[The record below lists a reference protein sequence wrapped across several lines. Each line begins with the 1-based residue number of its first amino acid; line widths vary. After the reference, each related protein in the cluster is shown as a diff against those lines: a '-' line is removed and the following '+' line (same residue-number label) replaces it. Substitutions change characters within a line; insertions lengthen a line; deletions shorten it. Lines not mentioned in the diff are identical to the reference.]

1 MATMKDIARE
11 AGVSHGTV
19 SNVLNK
25 TGKVSIEKIRLVE
38 EAAKKLGYIPNS
50 QAQLLRQGTP
60 TTIALIIP
68 SLREDMYLDLYTAL
82 QSTLNP
88 KGYDV
93 SVYTTE
99 DICEY
104 ELSILKQLPISN
116 IFTIVSVSAL
126 RDNMFNENP
135 YHELHCPV
143 IFVERR
149 PSTLRRQDYYIAYD
163 NRAIGDDF
171 VKYIQDNNYRK
182 IAFFSAPGTIFSSK
196 DLFNRID
203 CMLPKDSV
211 ILERFS
217 SDINLSLTK
226 AFDILLSDTKFD
238 LIITTNMLRAD
249 AVSNAI
255 TLSNCQAPPKIVSL
269 GSLTRIPNGNL
280 LIYELDYG
288 KIGVQISEIIIDNN
302 SSRQQD
308 VHRHILKPKGFPF
321 RFSSMKPIG
330 YETLSILTLDNP
342 STNALKKLA
351 PMFQAISGIQL
362 KIVSMPYNDL
372 HQQIPM
378 LNEYHHYDLIR
389 MDIAMLDTL
398 EKDTYLPLIDA
409 NLPLP
414 ANSQE
419 LVHNSYH
426 TALLPNQASR
436 TLPFDPSTQIFLY
449 RKDLF
454 EDATICRAFYE
465 KYHEKL
471 TIPTTIEQYLR
482 VAQFFTEKYNPLS
495 PTKYGAT
502 MTCGTAATAASDF
515 MPYLL
520 AHISDA
526 TEQNICHNKE
536 KLITSMKQYSEM
548 TNYATQQLW
557 WLDSVM
563 EFINGD
569 SATTIIYSN
578 YAPYVIN
585 SKHSNVVGKIGAAVV
600 PGGCPLIGGG
610 VIGICKYSN
619 KINACRQFFSWYY
632 SEDIA
637 SLLVKLGGTSP
648 LANSYTEVKNLDIFP
663 WLTVVKKNFELGTRG
678 FGKKDSFSIQQFE
691 FIIGTAIRN
700 ILTGTMSIDEAANW
714 VNTTL

>member
-50 QAQLLRQGTP
+50 QAQLLRQGSP
-60 TTIALIIP
+60 TTVALIIP

-82 QSTLNP
+82 QSTLKP

-93 SVYTTE
+93 SVYTTD

-116 IFTIVSVSAL
+116 ILTIVSVSAL
-126 RDNMFNENP
+126 RDPMFNENP
-135 YHELHCPV
+135 YEELHCPV
-143 IFVERR
+143 IFVERC
-149 PSTLRRQDYYIAYD
+149 PNTLRPDDHYISYD
-163 NRAIGDDF
+163 NHAIGADLA
-171 VKYIQDNNYRK
+171 KYIQGNNYTK
-182 IAFFSAPGTIFSSK
+182 IAFFSAPGAIFSSK

-211 ILERFS
+211 TLERFS
-217 SDINLSLTK
+217 SDINLSLAK

-255 TLSNCQAPPKIVSL
+255 TLSNYEAPPKIISL

-288 KIGVQISEIIIDNN
+288 KIGVQISEIIINNN

-308 VHRHILKPKGFPF
+308 VNKHILKPKGFPF
-321 RFSSMKPIG
+321 RFSTIKPVDH
-330 YETLSILTLDNP
+330 ETLSILTLDTP
-342 STNALKKLA
+342 STSALKKLA

-372 HQQIPM
+372 HQQIPL

-398 EKDTYLPLIDA
+398 ENDIYMPLTDA
-409 NLPLP
+409 NLPWP
-414 ANSQE
+414 ANSPE

-426 TALLPNQASR
+426 TALLPNQTSR

-471 TIPTTIEQYLR
+471 TIPATIEQYLR
-482 VAQFFTEKYNPLS
+482 VAEFFTQKYNPLS

-520 AHISDA
+520 AHVSDSA
-526 TEQNICHNKE
+526 EQNLCHGKE
-536 KLITSMKQYSEM
+536 KLITSMKQYNKM
-548 TNYATQQLW
+548 TNYATQQSW
-557 WLDSVM
+557 WLDSIM
-563 EFINGD
+563 QFINGD

-600 PGGCPLIGGG
+600 PGGHPLLGGG
-610 VIGICKYSN
+610 VIGICKYSR

-648 LANSYTEVKNLDIFP
+648 LANSYTEIKNLDMFP
-663 WLTVVKKNFELGTRG
+663 WLKAVKKNFELGTRG
-678 FGKKDSFSIQQFE
+678 FGKQKGFSIQQFE
-691 FIIGTAIRN
+691 FTIGTAIRN
-700 ILTGTMSIDEAANW
+700 MITGIMSVEEAANW
-714 VNTTL
+714 IKTTM